1 MLYVNKYSYIYIYI
15 LIVQN
20 VFSKIK
26 CQVSI
31 FFFLNVNVGIKTKMG
46 YYPLDRWCGVPNLDL
61 IINLSKYLANSL
73 G

>member
-15 LIVQN
+15 DCT
-20 VFSKIK
+20 K
-26 CQVSI
+26 CFFKNKMPSI
-31 FFFLNVNVGIKTKMG
+31 YFFFFLNVNVGIKTKMG

>member
-15 LIVQN
+15 YIYIDCTN
-20 VFSKIK
+20 F
-26 CQVSI
+26 